1 MLPRPGTFDEQ
12 IELREDY
19 PRMNV
24 FNGLL
29 LSIIQVIYKIIPDY
43 GWSIIVFTLLV
54 KLCLTP
60 LDLKSRRS
68 MKRMSDL
75 NPKLEAL
82 KKKYGADQE
91 KYNQKMQEL
100 YAKEKINPLSGCLPM
115 LISMPILFA
124 MFYAMR
130 TIANE
135 ELVRQFLTF
144 QANPAMDVSALAQP
158 FLWIKNLWM
167 PDTPFA
173 TVLPD
178 MTSLQ
183 GVALETWNA
192 VSQRLFTQGV
202 IPEALNL
209 ANKEALD
216 TFMKTVVAPFIASA
230 DYAPHVAALSP
241 SLANLN
247 FILFRLTVF
256 KDFNGLFILP
266 ALAIVSQIGMT
277 KITGQQNAQPAAQG
291 QPNMNMM
298 TWMFA
303 IMSLIFCTTS
313 SAAFALYWVFSN
325 VFAMVQQIAFAKYF
339 EWQDRKAAIAEE
351 VGIK

>member
-1 MLPRPGTFDEQ
+1 
-12 IELREDY
+12 
-19 PRMNV
+19 MNI
-24 FNGLL
+24 FNDLL
-29 LSIIQVIYKIIPDY
+29 LSIINIIYRIIPDY
-43 GWSIIVFTLLV
+43 GWSIIVFTLVV

-82 KKKYGADQE
+82 KKKYGSDQE

-130 TIANE
+130 VIANE
-135 ELVRQFLTF
+135 QLVRQFLLF
-144 QANPAMDVSALAQP
+144 QANPSIDVSTLAEP

-178 MTSLQ
+178 LNSLR
-183 GVALETWNA
+183 AIEFKTWNT
-192 VSQRLFTQGV
+192 VSQQLFANGQIGA
-202 IPEALNL
+202 ALNL
-209 ANKEALD
+209 ADGNALQAYLNE
-216 TFMKTVVAPFIASA
+216 VVAPFIASA
-230 DYAPHVAALSP
+230 EYAPHLAPLSP
-241 SLANLN
+241 AVANLN
-247 FILFRLTVF
+247 LIFFRLTVY
-256 KDFNGLFILP
+256 KDFNGWFVLP
-266 ALAIVSQIGMT
+266 ALAIVSQITMT

-291 QPNMNMM
+291 SPNMNMM

-303 IMSLIFCTTS
+303 AMSLIFCTTS

-325 VFAMVQQIAFAKYF
+325 VFAMMQQIAFAKYF